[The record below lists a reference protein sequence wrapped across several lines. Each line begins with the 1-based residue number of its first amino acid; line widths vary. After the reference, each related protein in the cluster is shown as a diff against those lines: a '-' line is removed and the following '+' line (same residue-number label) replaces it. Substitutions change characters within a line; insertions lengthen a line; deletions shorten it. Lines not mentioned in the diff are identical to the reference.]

1 MFPHAGSQEMDCEK
15 VGSLLGGPPGS
26 QEMDCEKVGS
36 LLGGPA
42 DPRRWIVK
50 REAVCWVVTQV
61 PGDGLLEGRQL
72 ATGGVPPGSQKMD
85 CTVRREAVC

>member
-1 MFPHAGSQEMDCEK
+1 MDCEK

-42 DPRRWIVK
+42 
-50 REAVCWVVTQV
+50 
-61 PGDGLLEGRQL
+61 
-72 ATGGVPPGSQKMD
+72 GSHKMD